1 MDTLLKTMPNLVRKY
16 QASRISSCSFCNDR
30 NGMLKS
36 LSKEAE
42 RVAFGLFTN
51 GFPTPTSLR
60 LALAEGRLGEMT
72 GFIPLVNRT
81 WQILNDCGA
90 HLLTA
95 KIRKHQESVAAKA
108 GPLAFH
114 MMCDGYGGRKM
125 VFGSDAE
132 SAVDFCVQM
141 GWDYWCHRRDH
152 KEEDVTIQHVTIT
165 TLPFIDICKG
175 TEGHDWLPTV
185 AQLKN
190 LAAQTP
196 TAPEFK
202 WMSRDGKW
210 KNVSPSHQGSRKQAL
225 DTPSSELLISPTD
238 TVKDIC
244 RIMYQYHNRQAMEVL
259 QQFLDGVEATHSAD
273 DDLLYP
279 PHQIPRLRCPSTRDQ
294 YEDAEEEEDGG
305 SASALRPTTSMK
317 EEEQGAMR
325 DVHP

>member
-1 MDTLLKTMPNLVRKY
+1 MDTLFKTMPNLVRKY
-16 QASRISSCSFCNDR
+16 QASKISSCSFYDDR

-90 HLLTA
+90 HLLTT
-95 KIRKHQESVAAKA
+95 KIWKHQESVAAKA

-125 VFGSDAE
+125 VFGSDTE

-152 KEEDVTIQHVTIT
+152 KDEDVTIQHVTIT
-165 TLPFIDICKG
+165 PLPFIDICKG

-210 KNVSPSHQGSRKQAL
+210 KNVSPSHQGSRKQPL

-238 TVKDIC
+238 TVRDIC
-244 RIMYQYHNRQAMEVL
+244 RIMYQYHNSPTTVSGWSRGDSQ
-259 QQFLDGVEATHSAD
+259 
-273 DDLLYP
+273 
-279 PHQIPRLRCPSTRDQ
+279 RRR
-294 YEDAEEEEDGG
+294 
-305 SASALRPTTSMK
+305 RPTLSSTSDPSPGMSVYK
-317 EEEQGAMR
+317 RSVRRCGRRRRWRQCLGTPPDNKHEGGGTGGDA
-325 DVHP
+325 